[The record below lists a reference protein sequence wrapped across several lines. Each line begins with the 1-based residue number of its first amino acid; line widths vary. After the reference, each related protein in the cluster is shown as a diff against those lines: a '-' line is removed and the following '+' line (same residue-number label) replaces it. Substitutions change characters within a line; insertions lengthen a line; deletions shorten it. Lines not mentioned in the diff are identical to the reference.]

1 MPLSKAIH
9 ITAVKDIL
17 FAAALSGLLAGLLLT
32 AIQQLGV
39 MPSLFEAE
47 VYEQAISANQN
58 QPSLENA
65 VSSSQKDVEWEPED
79 GLQRTAL
86 TSISNISLAFSFAM
100 LLGAAMHLHGKS
112 ASWRTGLLWGLAG
125 YAVFFISP
133 ALGLP
138 PEVPGTEAA
147 ALQDR
152 QLWWLMTVLAT
163 AIGLALLIFA
173 HNWLLKLLGIGLLA
187 IPHLIGAPQPMTY
200 ASAAPLSVVNSFIYA
215 SAIVNALFWLVL
227 GGLQGWFSKNSKN

>member
-1 MPLSKAIH
+1 MPLSNTVH
-9 ITAVKDIL
+9 VTAVKDII
-17 FAAALSGLLAGLLLT
+17 FTAALSGLLAGLLLT
-32 AIQQLGV
+32 AIQQFGV

-47 VYEQAISANQN
+47 VYEQAMSANQN
-58 QPSLENA
+58 QLSLENV
-65 VSSSQKDVEWEPED
+65 VSSSQNDVEWEPKE
-79 GLQRTAL
+79 GFQRTAL

-112 ASWRTGLLWGLAG
+112 ANWRTGLLWGLAG
-125 YAVFFISP
+125 YTVFFISP

-163 AIGLALLIFA
+163 GAGLALLIFSQ
-173 HNWLLKLLGIGLLA
+173 NWLLKLLGIGLLA
-187 IPHLIGAPQPMTY
+187 IPHLIGAPQPMTHV
-200 ASAAPLSVVNSFIYA
+200 SAAPLSVVNSFIYA
-215 SAIVNALFWLVL
+215 SAIANALFWLAL
-227 GGLQGWFSKNSKN
+227 GGLQGWFSKN